1 MEQME
6 GPLELISN
14 ITEEFNDA
22 GASFNDMVNNVKQGW
37 TQLKNGYEIVIIIQG
52 LTVLHVHV

>member
-22 GASFNDMVNNVKQGW
+22 GGSFNDMVNNVKQGW
-37 TQLKNGYEIVIIIQG
+37 TQLKNGYEIVIIIQEF
-52 LTVLHVHV
+52 TVLHV